1 MRISSLILFCFVSL
15 IALGQIP
22 SDIFEFKNGQTKKY
36 TSDGSGKSQ
45 GLKFSIKYPQSYKAK
60 EGDRPHVVQKFQNP
74 NNDCDI
80 VVVVMKLPQAYSTSE
95 KRELLSKQS
104 MQDMLPE
111 TAKLVSATDGLIVEG
126 EPAGFVESYMQRKA
140 VAGDRTVTIRAYSR
154 MYCIV
159 YKDFLI
165 QITFGVG
172 SVSLSESAIKQ
183 KFDSYKALFS
193 YVINS
198 FILISKWQP

>member
-1 MRISSLILFCFVSL
+1 MKLSTLITLFLVS
-15 IALGQIP
+15 INSVGQIP
-22 SDIFEFKNGQTKKY
+22 SDILEFKNGQTQKF

-60 EGDRPHVVQKFQNP
+60 EGDRPHVVQKFQNS

-80 VVVVMKLPQAYSTSE
+80 IVIVMKLPQEYSTSE

-111 TAKLVSATDGLIVEG
+111 TAKLVGATDGLIIEG
-126 EPAGFVESYMQRKA
+126 EPAGFIESYLQRKT
-140 VAGDRTVTIRAYSR
+140 VVGDQTITVRAYSR
-154 MYCIV
+154 MYCMV
-159 YKDFLI
+159 YKNFLI
-165 QITFGVG
+165 QINFGVG
-172 SVSLSESAIKQ
+172 SVTQSDLALKQ

-193 YVINS
+193 YVVNS